1 MRGSVDEARE
11 MDCPRSAA
19 REALHVVLSDDHN
32 AEAGDAALREV
43 ITRVALEEGEQGL
56 QRLLFD
62 VVLKLAELT
71 ERMAVAHQLTAD
83 DLADILFLD

>member
-1 MRGSVDEARE
+1 VTNVDKARE

-19 REALHVVLSDDHN
+19 REALHVVLSDDHC
-32 AEAGDAALREV
+32 ADAGDAALREV
-43 ITRVALEEGEQGL
+43 IARVAAEEGEQGL

>member
-1 MRGSVDEARE
+1 VDEARE
-11 MDCPRSAA
+11 MDGLRNAA
-19 REALHVVLSDDHN
+19 GEALHVVLSDDHN
-32 AEAGDAALREV
+32 AEV
-43 ITRVALEEGEQGL
+43 IARVALEEGEQGL

-71 ERMAVAHQLTAD
+71 ERTAVARQLTAD

>member
-1 MRGSVDEARE
+1 MWTRRARWTVPAVRPVRPSTSF
-11 MDCPRSAA
+11 CPTIIA
-19 REALHVVLSDDHN
+19 RTH
-32 AEAGDAALREV
+32 GDAALREV
-43 ITRVALEEGEQGL
+43 IARVAAEEGEPEL

-71 ERMAVAHQLTAD
+71 ERFAAAQQLTAV

>member
-1 MRGSVDEARE
+1 MDEARE
-11 MDCPRSAA
+11 MDGLRSAA
-19 REALHVVLSDDHN
+19 GEALHVVLSDDHN
-32 AEAGDAALREV
+32 AEV
-43 ITRVALEEGEQGL
+43 IARVAFEEGEQGL

-71 ERMAVAHQLTAD
+71 ERTAVARQLTAD

>member
-1 MRGSVDEARE
+1 MDPGEAGE

-19 REALHVVLSDDHN
+19 REALHVVLSDDHT

-62 VVLKLAELT
+62 VILKLAELT
-71 ERMAVAHQLTAD
+71 ERMAVAHQLIAD
-83 DLADILFLD
+83 DLADIQFLD

>member
-1 MRGSVDEARE
+1 MINCSQDHSRSSSADRG
-11 MDCPRSAA
+11 
-19 REALHVVLSDDHN
+19 
-32 AEAGDAALREV
+32 
-43 ITRVALEEGEQGL
+43 LEEGEQGL

>member
-1 MRGSVDEARE
+1 
-11 MDCPRSAA
+11 
-19 REALHVVLSDDHN
+19 
-32 AEAGDAALREV
+32 
-43 ITRVALEEGEQGL
+43 VALEEGEQGL

>member
-1 MRGSVDEARE
+1 VDKTGEVDCARG
-11 MDCPRSAA
+11 AA
-19 REALHVVLSDDHN
+19 REALHVVLSDDHC

-43 ITRVALEEGEQGL
+43 IARVAAEEGEQRL

-62 VVLKLAELT
+62 VVLKRAQLT
-71 ERMAVAHQLTAD
+71 ERFAAAQQLTAV

>member
-1 MRGSVDEARE
+1 MRGSVDEAGE

-43 ITRVALEEGEQGL
+43 ITRVALAWIRGRTSLVIG
-56 QRLLFD
+56 
-62 VVLKLAELT
+62 A
-71 ERMAVAHQLTAD
+71 
-83 DLADILFLD
+83 